1 MLSLDVCL
9 ELQLWRALLL
19 RCRNSSHPSS
29 SGSSK
34 YSSQASPSL
43 LTFGCLARPETNWQM
58 SCRLVEKEEDTFST
72 RMRVVVSTLV
82 MFRYSKPHPSRPSTR
97 RFQTTRCPLRYRC
110 MGMHFSLLSS
120 ICRRRFLLS
129 YATSGLVPS
138 CPRLAALSA
147 CTLEL
152 VLPVN
157 RGCFACDRQHE
168 MKHMSKD
175 GNTRCLEAQLS
186 HTA

>member
-1 MLSLDVCL
+1 
-9 ELQLWRALLL
+9 
-19 RCRNSSHPSS
+19 
-29 SGSSK
+29 
-34 YSSQASPSL
+34 
-43 LTFGCLARPETNWQM
+43 M

-175 GNTRCLEAQLS
+175 ANTRCLEAQLS
-186 HTA
+186 HTALHQKDTSQTRANPDHRLHTEALSCVLQQHHWKPGLWTGHMGYGAHSPGS